1 MKYLYDVL
9 DTDTGERVVESG
21 TSADVEN
28 AIGIEKRRIA
38 MYVKT
43 GNKFHRRYLIESVGV
58 IDTTAEAQLWSN
70 HFTREWDKERKRI
83 MGGLRNA
90 VKQR

>member
-9 DTDTGERVVESG
+9 DTDTGEHVVESG

-43 GNKFHRRYLIESVGV
+43 GNKFHRRYLIESVGI
-58 IDTTAEAQLWSN
+58 IDTTAEAKLWSN
-70 HFTREWDKERKRI
+70 HFTREWGKERKKV

>member
-9 DTDTGERVVESG
+9 DTDTGEYVVKNG
-21 TSADVEN
+21 TSADVES

-38 MYVKT
+38 MYVKV
-43 GNKFHRRYLIESVGV
+43 GHKFQRRYLIESVGV
-58 IDTTAEAQLWSN
+58 INTTAGAQLWSN
-70 HFTREWDKERKRI
+70 RFACEWDKARKKV
-83 MGGLRNA
+83 MGGLRDA

>member
-9 DTDTGERVVESG
+9 DTDTGEHVVESG

-43 GNKFHRRYLIESVGV
+43 GNKFHRRYLIESVGI
-58 IDTTAEAQLWSN
+58 IDTTAEAKLWSN
-70 HFTREWDKERKRI
+70 HFTREWDKERKKGYGRSEECC
-83 MGGLRNA
+83 
-90 VKQR
+90 

>member
-21 TSADVEN
+21 TAKDVES

-58 IDTTAEAQLWSN
+58 IDTTEGAQLWCN
-70 HFTREWDKERKRI
+70 RFACEWDKARKKV

-90 VKQR
+90 VR

>member
-9 DTDTGERVVESG
+9 DTDTGEYVVESG
-21 TSADVEN
+21 TAKDVES

-58 IDTTAEAQLWSN
+58 IDTTEGAQLWCN
-70 HFTREWDKERKRI
+70 RFAREWDKAREKV
-83 MGGLRNA
+83 MGGLRDA
-90 VKQR
+90 VK

>member
-9 DTDTGERVVESG
+9 DTDTGEYVVKNG
-21 TSADVEN
+21 TSADVES

-38 MYVKT
+38 MYVKV
-43 GNKFHRRYLIESVGV
+43 GHKFQGRYLIESVGI
-58 IDTTAEAQLWSN
+58 IDTTGEAQLWSN
-70 HFTREWDKERKRI
+70 RFTCEWDKARKRV

-90 VKQR
+90 GRKR

>member
-9 DTDTGERVVESG
+9 DTDTGEHVVESG
-21 TSADVEN
+21 TSADVES
-28 AIGIEKRRIA
+28 AIGVEKHRIA

-43 GNKFHRRYLIESVGV
+43 GNKFHRRYLIEIVGI

-70 HFTREWDKERKRI
+70 HFAHEWDKARKTV

-90 VKQR
+90 VKHR

>member
-9 DTDTGERVVESG
+9 DTDTGEYVVESG
-21 TSADVEN
+21 TAADVES

-43 GNKFHRRYLIESVGV
+43 GNKYHRRYLIESVGA
-58 IDTTAEAQLWSN
+58 IDTTEEAQLWCN
-70 HFTREWDKERKRI
+70 RFAREWDKAREKV
-83 MGGLRNA
+83 MGGLRDA
-90 VKQR
+90 VR

>member
-21 TSADVEN
+21 TAEDVES

-43 GNKFHRRYLIESVGV
+43 GNKS
-58 IDTTAEAQLWSN
+58 A
-70 HFTREWDKERKRI
+70 
-83 MGGLRNA
+83 MGNSEIA
-90 VKQR
+90 

>member
-70 HFTREWDKERKRI
+70 HFVHE
-83 MGGLRNA
+83 
-90 VKQR
+90 

>member
-21 TSADVEN
+21 TAKDVES

-58 IDTTAEAQLWSN
+58 IDTTEGAQLWCN
-70 HFTREWDKERKRI
+70 RFAREWDKAREKSHGRSERCC
-83 MGGLRNA
+83 
-90 VKQR
+90 

>member
-21 TSADVEN
+21 TAADVES

-43 GNKFHRRYLIESVGV
+43 GNKFHRRYLIESVG
-58 IDTTAEAQLWSN
+58 IINTT
-70 HFTREWDKERKRI
+70 R
-83 MGGLRNA
+83 
-90 VKQR
+90 